1 MIEDNKEL
9 ALPTS
14 LENWNELNLIETFKL
29 TKRLDLR
36 EIIAKE
42 LEKRL
47 NK

>member
-9 ALPTS
+9 ELPKS

-36 EIIAKE
+36 AMIAKE
-42 LEKRL
+42 LETRL
-47 NK
+47 NN